1 MIFLKLGDLEF
12 GNFEDVL
19 KLREQEKISYNEKC
33 NFNNNNE
40 SKINNC
46 NVVFN
51 YKFVNKLNALLNLI
65 KTILSCIILYFG
77 NMWFSTDLN
86 KMLLSPT
93 DTMVERVKLI

>member
-1 MIFLKLGDLEF
+1 MTWHTNSIILDKSKTL
-12 GNFEDVL
+12 
-19 KLREQEKISYNEKC
+19 YNGKC
-33 NFNNNNE
+33 YFNNNSE
-40 SKINNC
+40 PKINNC

-51 YKFVNKLNALLNLI
+51 YKFVNRLNALLNLI
-65 KTILSCIILYFG
+65 KTILSCILLYFG